1 MSHTTSLRRGTT
13 RHRLAALLVATALSL
28 ALMPLLPLDHTGPGI
43 ARALAKENVLI
54 EKIDIPVGF
63 GTVTLN
69 QVSVTG
75 SSLSKADIEAIFR
88 ANSLSG
94 LAAKLEAFDADRLAI
109 RSIVMAVKIESN
121 GSTTTYENIEAG
133 PIRKGVIEKA
143 AVASGRMESKVKRED
158 KEIPLSGLIG
168 RMTFEAMD
176 LGGGVR
182 WMTESDPSGKAPFKR
197 LYGRS
202 SLESFRMSSGDIFA
216 VDIGKIE
223 SDYFDARLGRKP
235 LGDMYADLL
244 KAEGKKDDPTTSA
257 NVFAALI
264 EFHNSY
270 RFGFASVA
278 GIKADIKTPDGNSG
292 TVSVGPMRFSGASD
306 PGMKVEKI
314 DLTMKDGFMRI
325 GEVGAKGDVYGVML
339 ASMAR
344 AALLGLDSGNK
355 KGGDKKPM
363 TPESRAGLETAA
375 ADAAAGLQGKD
386 ASIYVKGIEADVP
399 PGKDAKSPDR
409 VKFTVDGFESMVGG
423 FIGITPTKL
432 GLSLKKFVMPL
443 PAMTKDAGIQ
453 SLKDIGLD
461 KLDVSAGI
469 AANWTESGSKL
480 SITDISVD
488 MDKVAKVTLK
498 GDLAG
503 VPRAF
508 FEAPTTNWPM
518 LLSTGNVQRID
529 VAIADRGGLDKVLA
543 KTAKEQGKPA
553 DQFRMELAGVA
564 PVMIASVLAGHPD
577 AAKLSQAV
585 GTFLQSL
592 KGLDVAAISA
602 SPAGIT
608 VPEIMAASNNPML
621 LLPKVK
627 FEASAK

>member
-1 MSHTTSLRRGTT
+1 MSHHTSLRRVNA
-13 RHRLAALLVATALSL
+13 RHRLAAFLVATALSP
-28 ALMPLLPLDHTGPGI
+28 ALMPLLPLDHGGPGI

-54 EKIDIPVGF
+54 EKIEIPTGF
-63 GTVTLN
+63 GSIALN
-69 QVSVTG
+69 QISVTG
-75 SSLSKADIEAIFR
+75 SSLSRTDIEALFR
-88 ANSLSG
+88 ANSLNG
-94 LAAKLEAFDADRLAI
+94 LAAKLEALDADRLAI
-109 RSIVMAVKIESN
+109 RSVVMTVKIENN
-121 GSTTTYENIEAG
+121 GSTTTYENIETG

-143 AVASGRMESKVKRED
+143 AIAGGRMESRIKQED
-158 KEIPLSGLIG
+158 KNVVLDGTIG
-168 RMTFEAMD
+168 RMSIETVD

-182 WMTESDPSGKAPFKR
+182 WLVDADPSGKAPYKR
-197 LYGRS
+197 IYGRS
-202 SLESFRMSSGDIFA
+202 MVESFRMKAGDLFTID
-216 VDIGKIE
+216 VGKIE
-223 SDYFDARLGRKP
+223 SDYFDARLGRRP
-235 LGDMYADLL
+235 LGEMYSDLL

-264 EFHNSY
+264 DFHNSY

-278 GIKADIKTPDGNSG
+278 GAKADIKTPQGNG
-292 TVSVGPMRFSGASD
+292 TLSLGPMTVRGAGD

-314 DLTMKDGFMRI
+314 DFKMPDGFMRFGEI
-325 GEVGAKGDVYGVML
+325 GGKGDVYGVML

-344 AALLGLDSGNK
+344 AALLGLDSGGK

-363 TPESRAGLETAA
+363 TPESRAALETAA
-375 ADAAAGLQGKD
+375 AEAAAGLQGKD
-386 ASIYVKGIEADVP
+386 ASIYVTGIEADVP

-409 VKFTVDGFESMVGG
+409 VKFTLDGFESMVGG

-432 GLSLKKFVMPL
+432 GISLRKFVMPL
-443 PAMTKDAGIQ
+443 PAITKDAGIQ
-453 SLKDIGLD
+453 SLKDLDLD

-469 AANWTESGSKL
+469 AANWAEAGSKL

-543 KTAKEQGKPA
+543 KAAKDQGKSA

-564 PVMIASVLAGHPD
+564 PVMIAGVLAGHPD
-577 AAKLSQAV
+577 ATKLSQAV

>member
-1 MSHTTSLRRGTT
+1 MSHHTSLRRVTA
-13 RHRLAALLVATALSL
+13 RPRLAALLVATALSP
-28 ALMPLLPLDHTGPGI
+28 ALMPLLPLDHAGPGI
-43 ARALAKENVLI
+43 SRAFAKENVLI
-54 EKIDIPVGF
+54 EKIDIPVGV
-63 GTVTLN
+63 GTITLN

-75 SSLSKADIEAIFR
+75 SSLSKNDIEALFR
-88 ANSLSG
+88 ANSLNG
-94 LAAKLEAFDADRLAI
+94 LAGKFEALDADRLAI
-109 RSIVMAVKIESN
+109 RSVVMTVKVENN
-121 GSTTTYENIEAG
+121 GSTTTYENIETG

-143 AVASGRMESKVKRED
+143 TIAGGRMESRIKKED
-158 KEIPLSGLIG
+158 KDVALNGTIG
-168 RMTFEAMD
+168 QMSIETVD

-182 WMTESDPSGKAPFKR
+182 WMTEADPSGKAPYKR
-197 LYGRS
+197 IYGRS
-202 SLESFRMSSGDIFA
+202 MVDSFRMVAADVVT
-216 VDIGKIE
+216 VDVGKIE
-223 SDYFDARLGRKP
+223 SDYFDARLGRRP
-235 LGDMYADLL
+235 LGEMYADLL

-270 RFGFASVA
+270 RFGFASIA
-278 GIKADIKTPDGNSG
+278 GLKADIRTPDGNNGKLSF
-292 TVSVGPMRFSGASD
+292 GPMRVSGAAD

-325 GEVGAKGDVYGVML
+325 GEIGGKGDVYGVML

-344 AALLGLDSGNK
+344 AALLGLDQGGK
-355 KGGDKKPM
+355 KAGDKKSM
-363 TPESRAGLETAA
+363 TPESRAALESAA
-375 ADAAAGLQGKD
+375 TDAATGLQGKD
-386 ASIYVKGIEADVP
+386 ASVYVKGIEADIP

-409 VKFTVDGFESMVGG
+409 VKFAVEGFESMVGG

-443 PAMTKDAGIQ
+443 PAVTKDAGLQ
-453 SLKDIGLD
+453 SLKDLGLD

-469 AANWTESGSKL
+469 AANWTEAGSKL

-488 MDKVAKVTLK
+488 MDKLAKVTLK

-518 LLSTGNVQRID
+518 LLSTGNVQRLDIS
-529 VAIADRGGLDKVLA
+529 VSDRGGLDKVLA
-543 KTAKEQGKPA
+543 KAAKDQGKSP

>member
-1 MSHTTSLRRGTT
+1 MLRRGNA
-13 RHRLAALLVATALSL
+13 RHRLAALLVATALSP
-28 ALMPLLPLDHTGPGI
+28 ALMPLLPFDYNGPGI
-43 ARALAKENVLI
+43 TRALAKENVLI

-63 GTVTLN
+63 GTITLN

-75 SSLSKADIEAIFR
+75 SSLSKADIEALFR
-88 ANSLSG
+88 ANSLNG
-94 LAAKLEAFDADRLAI
+94 LAGKLEALDADRLAI
-109 RSIVMAVKIESN
+109 RSIVMTVKVENN
-121 GSTTTYENIEAG
+121 GSTTTYENFETGA
-133 PIRKGVIEKA
+133 IRKGVIEKA
-143 AVASGRMESKVKRED
+143 VIASGRMESKIKKED
-158 KEIPLSGLIG
+158 KEVALNGTIG
-168 RMTFEAMD
+168 RMSIDTVD

-182 WMTESDPSGKAPFKR
+182 WMTDADPSGKAPFKR
-197 LYGRS
+197 LYGKS
-202 SLESFRMSSGDIFA
+202 SVDSFRMTAADLFT
-216 VDIGKIE
+216 VDVGKIE
-223 SDYFDARLGRKP
+223 SDYFDARLGRRP
-235 LGDMYADLL
+235 LGDMYSDLL

-257 NVFAALI
+257 NVFASLI

-270 RFGFASVA
+270 RFGAASIN
-278 GIKADIKTPDGNSG
+278 GLKADIKTPQGNG
-292 TVSVGPMRFSGASD
+292 TLSVGPMTMKGAED
-306 PGMKVEKI
+306 PGAKVEKI
-314 DLTMKDGFMRI
+314 EFRMPDGFMRFGEI
-325 GEVGAKGDVYGVML
+325 GGKGDVYGAML

-344 AALLGLDSGNK
+344 AALLGFDAGGK
-355 KGGDKKPM
+355 KAGDKPPL
-363 TPESRAGLETAA
+363 TPESRAALEKAAVEAA
-375 ADAAAGLQGKD
+375 ANLQGKD
-386 ASIYVKGIEADVP
+386 VSVYVRSIEADVP

-409 VKFTVDGFESMVGG
+409 VKFTVEGFESMVGG

-432 GLSLKKFVMPL
+432 GLGLKKFVMPL
-443 PAMTKDAGIQ
+443 PATTKDAGIQ

-469 AANWTESGSKL
+469 GANWVESGGKL

-488 MDKVAKVTLK
+488 VDKVAKVTLK

-543 KTAKEQGKPA
+543 KAAKEQGKPA

-564 PVMIASVLAGHPD
+564 PVMIAGVLAGHPD